1 LFTLPFLT
9 YLLVEADHDGG
20 GCRNRSMPTAEAGSQ
35 KCNLSIWQSSGL
47 LCSSSFFSI
56 YFHSP
61 WLPSGEVKMFSGRV
75 LQLATVTVTI
85 AKEGAARSTAQSK
98 RLLRSHKQMTSIP
111 PLAAAAA
118 TAAIV
123 VSVEK
128 PNDVPVYLF

>member
-1 LFTLPFLT
+1 MAAAVEIDRCR
-9 YLLVEADHDGG
+9 LLRQAARNAIYQSG
-20 GCRNRSMPTAEAGSQ
+20 NRSDCSA
-35 KCNLSIWQSSGL
+35 L
-47 LCSSSFFSI
+47 LLFFSI